1 MTDKQGRT
9 IVIKRIKKGGH
20 SHHGGAWKVAYA
32 DFVTAMM
39 AFFLLMWLLQTASQ
53 EQKEAISYYFTT
65 GSSGKGAGE
74 SIVTGGMESLETV
87 EKPYAMPFVGFDGS
101 SEFPDFSEPRE
112 VLVKKEKEAFDRVRI
127 ALEEAM
133 MSDAD
138 LLELNDSLI
147 VGEIKDG
154 LQIQLIDQLN
164 KPIFESGT
172 AKMTPN
178 GARLSKLLARVL
190 RQMPNE
196 MLIEGHTDSVPY
208 ASKNTVYTNW
218 ELSSD
223 RASAVRRMLV
233 AQGVLP
239 DRIGG
244 VTGRAATRP
253 YLTEDPK
260 APQNR
265 RIVIVLKSAYPAEQ
279 KSRFC

>member
-1 MTDKQGRT
+1 MADKQGRT
-9 IVIKRIKKGGH
+9 IVIKRVKKGGH
-20 SHHGGAWKVAYA
+20 GHHGGAWKVAYA

-65 GSSGKGAGE
+65 GSSGKGAGD

-101 SEFPDFSEPRE
+101 SEFPDFAEPRE

-127 ALEEAM
+127 ALREAM
-133 MSDAD
+133 MTDPA
-138 LLELNDSLI
+138 LMELNDSL
-147 VGEIKDG
+147 VVSEVKDG

-164 KPIFESGT
+164 KPVFESGT

-178 GARLSKLLARVL
+178 GARLSALLARVL
-190 RQMPNE
+190 KQLPNP
-196 MLIEGHTDSVPY
+196 MRIEGHTDAVPF
-208 ASKNTVYTNW
+208 ASRDSSYTNW

-223 RASAVRRMLV
+223 RALAVRRMLV
-233 AQGVLP
+233 AQGVSA
-239 DRIGG
+239 DGIVG
-244 VTGRAATRP
+244 VEGRAASEP
-253 YLTEDPK
+253 YVTDDPK

-265 RIVIVLKSAYPAEQ
+265 RISIILKSAYSDEN
-279 KSRFC
+279 

>member
-1 MTDKQGRT
+1 MADKQGRT

-20 SHHGGAWKVAYA
+20 GHHGGAWKVAYA

-101 SEFPDFSEPRE
+101 SEFPDFTESRE
-112 VLVKKEKEAFDRVRI
+112 VLIKKEKEAFDRVRI

-133 MSDAD
+133 MSDAA
-138 LLELNDSLI
+138 LLELNDSLV
-147 VGEIKDG
+147 VGEVKDG

-178 GARLSKLLARVL
+178 GARLSNLLARVL
-190 RQMPNE
+190 KQLPNP
-196 MLIEGHTDSVPY
+196 MRIEGHTDAVPY
-208 ASKNTVYTNW
+208 TLANKSYTNW

-223 RASAVRRMLV
+223 RALAVRRMLV
-233 AQGVLP
+233 AQGVSA
-239 DRIGG
+239 DRIVS
-244 VTGRAATRP
+244 VTGRAATQP

-265 RIVIVLKSAYPAEQ
+265 RIVIVLKSALSP
-279 KSRFC
+279 

>member
-20 SHHGGAWKVAYA
+20 GHHGGAWKVAYA

-101 SEFPDFSEPRE
+101 SEFPDFSEPRD

-138 LLELNDSLI
+138 LLELHDSL
-147 VGEIKDG
+147 VVDEIKDG

-208 ASKNTVYTNW
+208 ASKNTAYTNW

-233 AQGVLP
+233 AQGVSP

-244 VTGRAATRP
+244 VTGRAATQP

-279 KSRFC
+279 K

>member
-1 MTDKQGRT
+1 MADKQGRT
-9 IVIKRIKKGGH
+9 IVIKRVKKGGH
-20 SHHGGAWKVAYA
+20 GHHGGAWKVAYA

-65 GSSGKGAGE
+65 GSSGKGAGD
-74 SIVTGGMESLETV
+74 SIVTGGLESLETV

-112 VLVKKEKEAFDRVRI
+112 ILVKKEKEAFDRVRI
-127 ALEEAM
+127 ALREAM
-133 MSDAD
+133 MSDPA
-138 LLELNDSLI
+138 LLELHDSL
-147 VGEIKDG
+147 VVTEVKDG

-164 KPIFESGT
+164 KPIFESGS

-190 RQMPNE
+190 KQMQNE
-196 MLIEGHTDSVPY
+196 MVIEGHTDSVPY
-208 ASKNTVYTNW
+208 AVHGKAYTNW

-223 RASAVRRMLV
+223 RALAVRRMLV
-233 AQGVLP
+233 AQGVSA
-239 DRIGG
+239 DRIVS
-244 VTGRAATRP
+244 VTGRAATQP

-265 RIVIVLKSAYPAEQ
+265 RIVIVLKSALSP
-279 KSRFC
+279 

>member
-1 MTDKQGRT
+1 MADKQGRT
-9 IVIKRIKKGGH
+9 IVIKRVKKGGH
-20 SHHGGAWKVAYA
+20 GHHGGAWKVAYA

-65 GSSGKGAGE
+65 GSSGKGAGD
-74 SIVTGGMESLETV
+74 SIVTGGLESLETV

-112 VLVKKEKEAFDRVRI
+112 ILVKKEKEAFDRVRI
-127 ALEEAM
+127 ALQEAM
-133 MSDAD
+133 MSDPT
-138 LLELNDSLI
+138 LLELHDSL
-147 VGEIKDG
+147 VVTEVKDG

-164 KPIFESGT
+164 KPIFESGS

-178 GARLSKLLARVL
+178 GARLSNLLARVL
-190 RQMPNE
+190 KQMQNE
-196 MLIEGHTDSVPY
+196 MVIEGHTDSVPY
-208 ASKNTVYTNW
+208 AVHGKAYTNW

-223 RASAVRRMLV
+223 RALAVRRMLV
-233 AQGVLP
+233 AQGVSA
-239 DRIGG
+239 DRIVS
-244 VTGRAATRP
+244 VTGRAATQP

-265 RIVIVLKSAYPAEQ
+265 RIVIVLKSALSP
-279 KSRFC
+279 